1 MIGIQSGVPIL
12 IGSSVTITCTTDSPA
27 DSIMLLRDDQP
38 IHGTHQSTNLT
49 YAISLVNDSIHR
61 NTFKCVA
68 NFLGSFDTAFD
79 SATATI
85 KSKLYQLVTC
95 TNN

>member
-1 MIGIQSGVPIL
+1 MYHTNTGVNISGIQSGVSIL

-38 IHGTHQSTNLT
+38 FHETQQSTNLT
-49 YAISLVNDSIHR
+49 YAISLVNDSIHG

-68 NFLGSFDTAFD
+68 NFLGSLAFD
-79 SATATI
+79 NATATI
-85 KSKLYQLVTC
+85 ESKL
-95 TNN
+95 NS